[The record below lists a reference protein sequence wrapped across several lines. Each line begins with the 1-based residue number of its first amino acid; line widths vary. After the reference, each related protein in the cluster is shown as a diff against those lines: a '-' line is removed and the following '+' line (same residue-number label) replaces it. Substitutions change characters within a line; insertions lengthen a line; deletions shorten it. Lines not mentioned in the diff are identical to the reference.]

1 MIIPTSELHKWYLAS
16 DACAMTE
23 EMSAGEWLRREMERR
38 DVTTRDVAEAV
49 GLRDQAV
56 YYWLTGR
63 TAPKDEAAA
72 KLAELLRVPEVE
84 VRRRFGLWVP
94 GDDQLQ
100 PAELDRDQ
108 LRAALQR
115 FRQAADDLE
124 RLIEDQAD

>member
-1 MIIPTSELHKWYLAS
+1 MSK
-16 DACAMTE
+16 

-63 TAPKDEAAA
+63 TAPKDEAAT
-72 KLAELLRVPEVE
+72 KLAALLHVPEVE

-94 GDDQLQ
+94 EDDASQSMG
-100 PAELDRDQ
+100 ELDRDQ
-108 LRAALQR
+108 LRDALQR

-124 RLIEDQAD
+124 RLIGDQPD

>member
-1 MIIPTSELHKWYLAS
+1 MN
-16 DACAMTE
+16 D
-23 EMSAGEWLRREMERR
+23 EMPAGEWLRREMERR

-94 GDDQLQ
+94 EGDQSQ
-100 PAELDRDQ
+100 SAELDRDQ
-108 LRAALQR
+108 LRDALRR